1 MKPWNDIKYQTISK
15 ASIAR
20 ATLMVEFANGD
31 EIEIALNN
39 LLPSVS
45 ESELNNIKVDDLDVL
60 PYEVTIKTTSVQKS
74 IPWDKL
80 RVLSDKEF
88 GKHLAEEADTQ
99 AKLIGIKIK
108 RLREKKGIKSMD
120 LAERAGLTAQ
130 TISRI
135 EKGHQDVSFST
146 LRRLLASMG
155 YDLSDL
161 AEEEIELN
169 EETASLKSF
178 PHLLKRLSKIG
189 IDPAFI
195 TNKIIPKTIV
205 SELGVVTNDQP
216 ELLLNEAASY
226 ISNIYGWS
234 INDIWNN
241 SALSLDE
248 SKVNANILFKKSVR
262 SNYHQIRAYVPYAHY
277 LARTVLKAVKKK
289 PSKSFPDS
297 AEEFREILIREYG
310 GLNLEATLKY
320 AWDLGITVIPLDDSG
335 YFHGAAW
342 NINSQYVV
350 VLKQRVK
357 SHAKW
362 LFDLLHELYHV
373 FVHLQGSE
381 DVIIETT
388 EINPLSNEDGK
399 EAEANSFASQV
410 IFNGN
415 PEPYAQEAVRL
426 AKGKVEFLREAVQEV
441 AKQHKIQVDSL
452 ANYVAHRLSFQGTQ
466 WWGTAEGLQ
475 VNEPDPFKIAK
486 NELIENIEMKRL
498 STIDVNLLSTALK
511 I

>member
-1 MKPWNDIKYQTISK
+1 MKPWNDIKYQTINK
-15 ASIAR
+15 AAIDK
-20 ATLMVEFANGD
+20 ATLFVEFANGD
-31 EIEIALNN
+31 RIGIALHN
-39 LLPSVS
+39 LLPSETETQLSNVKT
-45 ESELNNIKVDDLDVL
+45 EDLEVR
-60 PYEVTIKTTSVQKS
+60 PYEVVIKTISTQKG

-80 RVLSDKEF
+80 RVLTDKEF
-88 GKHLAEEADTQ
+88 GKHLAEEADDQ

-135 EKGHQDVSFST
+135 EKGHQDVNFST

-155 YDLSDL
+155 YGLADL
-161 AEEEIELN
+161 AEEEAELS
-169 EETASLKSF
+169 EETATPKSF

-189 IDPAFI
+189 IDPAFV
-195 TNKIIPKTIV
+195 TNKIIPRTIV
-205 SELGVVTNDQP
+205 SELGVVADDQP

-226 ISNIYGWS
+226 VSNIYGWS
-234 INDIWNN
+234 VNDIWN
-241 SALSLDE
+241 SSSLSLDE

-262 SNYHQIRAYVPYAHY
+262 SNYHQIKAYVPYAYY
-277 LARTVLKAVKKK
+277 LAKTVLKAVKKK
-289 PSKSFPDS
+289 PSKTLPDS
-297 AEEFREILIREYG
+297 AEEFRETLLRDYG
-310 GLNLEATLKY
+310 GLRLESTLKY
-320 AWDLGITVIPLDDSG
+320 AWDMGITVLPLDDSG

-342 NINSQYVV
+342 SINSQYVV

-373 FVHLQGSE
+373 LVHLQGSE
-381 DVIIETT
+381 DVIIEAA
-388 EINPLSNEDGK
+388 EITPISTEDGK

-415 PEPYAQEAVRL
+415 PEPYVQEAVRL
-426 AKGKVEFLREAVQEV
+426 AKGKVELLRDAVQQV
-441 AKQHKIQVDSL
+441 AAHHKVQVDSL

-475 VNEPDPFKIAK
+475 ISEPDPFKIAK

-498 STIDVNLLSTALK
+498 SAIDANLLSTALK